1 MGVKQIPT
9 NIFIEFLTSLGL
21 VYKRT
26 KASHFSYNYPDK
38 HPAGK
43 LRRPLIVRTNQ
54 KEIPLIHIHTNLIT
68 LKISKGEFEI
78 WLKNRK

>member
-9 NIFIEFLTSLGL
+9 HVFIEFLMSLGL

-26 KASHFSYNYPDK
+26 KASHFAYNYPDN
-38 HPAGK
+38 HPNGK

-68 LKISKGEFEI
+68 LNISKGEFES
-78 WLKNRK
+78 WLANR